1 MNKIK
6 KILVAV
12 LCVVVLVS
20 LNFVQADST
29 KSKAD
34 VPKIATAEV
43 PDTGNSTISGVTKL
57 TDRIWA
63 SAILIVQVLSVGC
76 VIFAGLRYMY
86 SSADKKADIK
96 KGMMYLALGAIFVF
110 ATSTVM
116 KFIFGIGD
124 SLIK

>member
-29 KSKAD
+29 KQKAD
-34 VPKIATAEV
+34 VPKIETAKV
-43 PDTGNSTISGVTKL
+43 PDTGDSTISGVKEL

>member
-29 KSKAD
+29 KQKAD
-34 VPKIATAEV
+34 VPKIETAKV
-43 PDTGNSTISGVTKL
+43 PDTGDSTISGVTEL
-57 TDRIWA
+57 ADRIWS